1 MHRIREALAATGGT
15 WWTPPAGLRHRR
27 VMRDWAVDIAL
38 LGGAWLV
45 WADVQ
50 RTLPQQD
57 GLPGW
62 TVTADPWFGAV
73 ACLALCLRR
82 RFPLGLALLMA
93 PLLAVTAAATGAA
106 AVAVLTVAVHR
117 EWPAAALATGLNL
130 LVVVPFG
137 LLFPPPGSSGGQ
149 NAVALLLIFTAPL
162 GWGVA
167 VRARR
172 RLAEGA
178 RLEEERRRREHALRL
193 ADARRAERARI
204 AREMHDV
211 LAHRVSLLAM
221 HAGALAYRTTQ
232 AETGKGPPLE
242 AAEVREAVEVIR
254 GNARLALDELGDV
267 LAVLRSDDAED
278 PDDASASLARPQP
291 RMTEIAGLVEEA
303 RAAGQRVAFDGG
315 DVLDAPVPPRP
326 QVQRTAYRTVQEGLT
341 NARKHAPDAPVTVRL
356 TGRPGT
362 GLEVV
367 VTNPIPDN
375 ASTLTEPAPTLTDG
389 ALVVRGSM
397 PGSAE
402 AAGVPG
408 VPGAALGDAAAALEE
423 IAPAPAVSGPVA
435 IGATLTDGALVVT
448 GSMPGSA
455 EAAGVPRVPGAA
467 LGDAA
472 AALEEIAPAL
482 AVSGPVTI
490 GATLTDGTLVV
501 AGSTPA
507 AVEAAAVPAGPAA
520 VLGDVA
526 AVVGE
531 AVSASAK
538 AVALPKDPA
547 VSSADSAA
555 AVEVAVPGVAEACPA
570 AVDVALAGSAGAA
583 IPGSTTGRG
592 VLANAAAVRGEA
604 RATVVAEAVTAMTGA
619 AVGSTGDGAALVDAG
634 GVVLPGAGRGL
645 AGLGERVALDGGTL
659 EHGPREGGF
668 RLAVRLPWPA

>member
-375 ASTLTEPAPTLTDG
+375 ASMLTEPAPTLTDG
-389 ALVVRGSM
+389 ALVVAGSI

-402 AAGVPG
+402 AA
-408 VPGAALGDAAAALEE
+408 A
-423 IAPAPAVSGPVA
+423 
-435 IGATLTDGALVVT
+435 
-448 GSMPGSA
+448 
-455 EAAGVPRVPGAA
+455 VPRVPGAA

-490 GATLTDGTLVV
+490 GATLTDGALMVT
-501 AGSTPA
+501 ASTPA
-507 AVEAAAVPAGPAA
+507 AVEAATVPAEPAA

-526 AVVGE
+526 AVLGE

-592 VLANAAAVRGEA
+592 VPANAAAVRGEA

-619 AVGSTGDGAALVDAG
+619 AVGSTGEGAALVDAG
-634 GVVLPGAGRGL
+634 SVVLPGAGRGL